1 MAWTAWADP
10 VDTPT
15 GSASRA
21 GEGGVPARMG
31 VGCRSDNVSVAPSDN
46 VVYWSKPHST
56 APTDSE
62 VKRVGL
68 TRPSGFPA
76 WPNTDPRPA
85 LVRLAH
91 VMSLILA
98 AALTLAG
105 VTPTA
110 PAAPPELVDDP
121 TPYVNPLIG
130 TSDGG
135 NVFPGAVTLFGMLSF
150 SPENTWGDATRTAAP
165 GGYHHDATRIRG
177 FSLTHMSGTGCAGGS
192 GDIPFFPYAGEVTSS
207 PASDTKDA
215 VYAADFRHADERA
228 EPGHYKVA
236 LASGVTADLT
246 ATARTG
252 SARFGYPDGKPASL
266 LIRTANS
273 EVGSTGSRIDI
284 DPATRTVSGSVTSGN
299 FCGHLDP
306 EGQRAYY
313 TLHFTAR
320 FDRAF
325 KATGT
330 WEDDRLTPG
339 SRQASGGT
347 GGFTNAGRPVAGK
360 GAGGYVEFEPGA
372 GPVNVKVGISYV
384 SRAGA
389 EANLAAENPP
399 DRTFDEVREAAR
411 RAWRDRLDAIRVG
424 GGTDAERTTFYTAL
438 YHSLLHPN
446 VISDVD
452 GRYRGA
458 DGKPHRTSRRAQYGT
473 FSGWD
478 VYRDQVQLLT
488 LLEPDT
494 GSDIAQSLYELAR
507 QNGGI
512 WDRWLHGASGTHV
525 MNGDPS
531 PIALAGIHAFGGTD
545 FDLRGALDSLVRAAT
560 VPTQQDLSSAGRPVL
575 SVGQRPSLDQYL
587 KHHYMPSVSNAW
599 GGAAETLEVSGADFA
614 LSQLAAAAGEKG
626 TAADFAGRSQ
636 WWQNNFNL
644 AADPGGGY
652 IADRTADGS
661 WVTGFTPATYNGFVE
676 GTAAQYTWMVP
687 HNPAGLFAA
696 MGGREQALAR
706 LDAFFRNEDGS
717 WALTRSG
724 GGKSELDNE
733 PSINV
738 PYLYAYAGAPYKTQ
752 ETVRAAMRQL
762 WSTRP
767 GGIPGNDDLGAMSAW
782 YVFAAL
788 GMYPQVPSRAE
799 LVLAAPLFPRI
810 EIDRPDGNDIT
821 ISAEGAAADSP
832 YVHSLKVNGLTSD
845 RPWLPAALVR
855 DGGRLDYTLSGTP
868 DRTWGAAAE
877 DAPPSFREGEQP
889 YQIGV
894 GPTTATVAP
903 GGSAKV
909 GIKALPMSGGEARFR
924 VETPEGI
931 TATPAE
937 GRVVEGTQ
945 EIVLKAADD
954 LAQGFYDVK
963 VAVTSYTQPVSLT
976 VAAPGSLLAAYNG
989 TGVSDDSGDHTEA
1002 DFDGGG
1008 WSYSRQAL
1016 AAAGLAGG
1024 GRGTVGGLGFSWPGS
1039 PSGRPDNAVAA
1050 GQTLQL
1056 DEPVGQL
1063 AFVGSA
1069 VFGNQQSKATV
1080 TYTDGTTDTI
1090 ALSFTDWTLG
1100 GGNGSV
1106 QYGNTVVART
1116 AYRNIAGAGRDQV
1129 ATYVFATKPFTAP
1142 GGKEIASVRLPDHPQ
1157 LHLFTL
1163 ATG

>member
-1 MAWTAWADP
+1 MP
-10 VDTPT
+10 KSSELVL
-15 GSASRA
+15 GRS
-21 GEGGVPARMG
+21 GGA
-31 VGCRSDNVSVAPSDN
+31 
-46 VVYWSKPHST
+46 
-56 APTDSE
+56 
-62 VKRVGL
+62 
-68 TRPSGFPA
+68 PA
-76 WPNTDPRPA
+76 WSSHHPCRPV
-85 LVRLAH
+85 VRLTH
-91 VMSLILA
+91 VKSLILA
-98 AALTLAG
+98 AALALTG
-105 VTPTA
+105 VTLTAPTATA

-121 TPYVNPLIG
+121 TPYVDPLIG
-130 TSDGG
+130 TRNGG
-135 NVFPGAVTLFGMLSF
+135 NVFPGAVTPFGMLSW

-165 GGYHHDATRIRG
+165 GGYHFGATRVRG

-215 VYAADFRHADERA
+215 VYAADFTHADETA

-246 ATARTG
+246 ATTRTG
-252 SARFGYPDGKPASL
+252 SARFTYPDGKPASL

-273 EVGSTGSRIDI
+273 EVGSTDSRIDI

-299 FCGHLDP
+299 FCGHIDP

-320 FDRAF
+320 FDRDF

-330 WEDDRLTPG
+330 WQDDRLTPG

-347 GGFTNAGRPVAGK
+347 GGFANAGRPVAGK

-384 SRAGA
+384 DRAGA

-399 DRTFDEVREAAR
+399 DRTFDDVREAAR
-411 RAWRDRLDAIRVG
+411 GAWRDRLDAIRVG
-424 GGTDAERTTFYTAL
+424 GGTDTERTTFYTAL

-446 VISDVD
+446 VISDTD
-452 GRYRGA
+452 GRYRGP
-458 DGKPHRTSRRAQYGT
+458 DGDPHTTARRAQYGT

-488 LLEPDT
+488 LLEPET
-494 GSDIAQSLYELAR
+494 GSDIAQSLYELAQ

-531 PIALAGIHAFGGTD
+531 AVALAGIHAFGGTD
-545 FDLRGALDSLVRAAT
+545 FDLRGALASLVKAAT
-560 VPTQQDLSSAGRPVL
+560 VPTAADLSPAGRPVL
-575 SVGQRPSLDQYL
+575 SVGQRPSLDLYL

-599 GGAAETLEVSGADFA
+599 GGAAETLEMSGADFA
-614 LSQLAAAAGEKG
+614 LSQLAAAAGEKD
-626 TAADFAGRSQ
+626 TAADFSRRAQ

-644 AADPGGGY
+644 AAHPDGGY
-652 IADRTADGS
+652 IANRAADGS
-661 WVTGFTPATYNGFVE
+661 WVPGFTPATGNGFVE
-676 GTAAQYTWMVP
+676 GTAAQYTWMVQ

-696 MGGREQALAR
+696 MGGKGRALAR
-706 LDAFFRNEDGS
+706 LDAFFHKADGS
-717 WALTRSG
+717 WALTGSG
-724 GGKSELDNE
+724 GEKSELDNE

-738 PYLYAYAGAPYKTQ
+738 PYLYAYAGAPARTQ
-752 ETVRAAMRQL
+752 ETVRAAMRHL

-767 GGIPGNDDLGAMSAW
+767 GGIPGNDDLGAMSSW
-782 YVFAAL
+782 YVFSAL

-799 LVLAAPLFPRI
+799 LVLASPLFPRI
-810 EIDRPDGNDIT
+810 EIDRPDGNGISIT
-821 ISAEGAAADSP
+821 AEGAAGGSP
-832 YVHSLKVNGLTSD
+832 YIHDLKLNGTTTA
-845 RPWLPAALVR
+845 RPWLPAAFVR
-855 DGGRLDYTLSGTP
+855 DGGRLDYTLSATPPDPAWGTAP
-868 DRTWGAAAE
+868 E

-894 GPTTATVAP
+894 GPTTATLAP
-903 GGSAKV
+903 GGSTRL
-909 GIKALPMSGGEARFR
+909 GIKALAMSGREDVRFR

-937 GRVVEGTQ
+937 GKVVEGTQ
-945 EIVLKAADD
+945 EIVLTADRGIK
-954 LAQGFYDVK
+954 QGFYDVQ
-963 VAVTSYTQPVSLT
+963 VAVPSYAQPVALT
-976 VAAPGSLLAAYNG
+976 VAAPGTLLAAYNT
-989 TGVSDDSGDHTEA
+989 TGISDDSGDHTEA

-1016 AAAGLAGG
+1016 SAAGLSPG
-1024 GRGTVGGLGFSWPGS
+1024 GRGTSAGLAFTWPDS
-1039 PSGRPDNAVAA
+1039 PSGRPDNASAT

-1056 DEPVGQL
+1056 VEPVRQL
-1063 AFVGSA
+1063 SFVGSA
-1069 VFGNQQSKATV
+1069 VFGGRQSKATV
-1080 TYTDGTTDTI
+1080 TYTDGTTDSI
-1090 ALSFTDWTLG
+1090 PLSFTDWTLDG
-1100 GGNGSV
+1100 GGGSV
-1106 QYGNTVVART
+1106 QYGNEVVAKA
-1116 AYRNIAGAGRDQV
+1116 AYRNIAGAGKDPV
-1129 ATYVFATKPFTAP
+1129 ATYVFGTRPFTAP
-1142 GGKEIASVRLPDHPQ
+1142 DGKRIASVRLPDESA
-1157 LHLFTL
+1157 LHVFTL

>member
-1 MAWTAWADP
+1 
-10 VDTPT
+10 
-15 GSASRA
+15 
-21 GEGGVPARMG
+21 
-31 VGCRSDNVSVAPSDN
+31 
-46 VVYWSKPHST
+46 
-56 APTDSE
+56 
-62 VKRVGL
+62 
-68 TRPSGFPA
+68 
-76 WPNTDPRPA
+76 
-85 LVRLAH
+85 
-91 VMSLILA
+91 MSLILA
-98 AALTLAG
+98 VALTLAG

-110 PAAPPELVDDP
+110 PAAPPGLVDDP
-121 TPYVNPLIG
+121 TPYVDPLIG
-130 TSDGG
+130 TRNGG
-135 NVFPGAVTLFGMLSF
+135 NVFPGAVTPFGMLSW

-177 FSLTHMSGTGCAGGS
+177 FSLTHMSGTGCAGGN
-192 GDIPFFPYAGEVTSS
+192 GDIPFFPYAGEITTS
-207 PASDTKDA
+207 PASDTGNA
-215 VYAADFRHADERA
+215 VYAADFSHADETA
-228 EPGHYKVA
+228 EPGHYEVT

-246 ATARTG
+246 ATTRTG
-252 SARFGYPDGKPASL
+252 SARFSYPDDKPASL
-266 LIRTANS
+266 LIRTADS
-273 EVGSTGSRIDI
+273 EVGSTGSRIEI
-284 DPATRTVSGSVTSGN
+284 DPAGRTVSGAVTSGN

-306 EGQRAYY
+306 EGRRAYY
-313 TLHFTAR
+313 TLHFTAH

-325 KATGT
+325 RATGT
-330 WEDDRLTPG
+330 WEDERLVPG

-347 GGFTNAGRPVAGK
+347 GGFANGGRPVAGK
-360 GAGGYVEFEPGA
+360 GAGGYVEFAPGA

-389 EANLAAENPP
+389 EANLAAENPSY
-399 DRTFDEVREAAR
+399 RTFDDVRKAAR
-411 RAWRDRLDAIRVG
+411 GAWRDRLDAIRVG

-458 DGKPHRTSRRAQYGT
+458 DSEVHTTARGAQYGT

-494 GSDIAQSLYELAR
+494 GSDIAQSLYELAE

-545 FDLRGALDSLVRAAT
+545 FDVRGALASLVKAAT
-560 VPTQQDLSSAGRPVL
+560 VPTRQDLSSAGRPVL
-575 SVGQRPSLDQYL
+575 SVGQRPSLDKYL
-587 KHHYMPSVSNAW
+587 KHHYMPSVSHAW
-599 GGAAETLEVSGADFA
+599 GGAAETLEMSGADFA
-614 LSQLAAAAGEKG
+614 LSQLASVAGEKG

-636 WWQNNFNL
+636 WWQNSFNL

-652 IADRTADGS
+652 IADRNADGS
-661 WVTGFTPATYNGFVE
+661 WVTGFTPGTGKGFVE
-676 GTAAQYTWMVP
+676 GTAAQYTWMVQ

-696 MGGREQALAR
+696 MGGRGEAVAR
-706 LDAFFRNEDGS
+706 LDGFFRDKDGG
-717 WALTRSG
+717 WALTGSG
-724 GGKSELDNE
+724 GEKSELDNE

-782 YVFAAL
+782 YVFSAL

-799 LVLAAPLFPRI
+799 LVLASPLFPRI
-810 EIDRPDGNDIT
+810 EIDRPGGGDIT
-821 ISAEGAAADSP
+821 VSAEGAAAASP
-832 YVHSLKVNGLTSD
+832 YIHSLTVNGRASK
-845 RPWLPAALVR
+845 RPWLPAAFVR
-855 DGGRLDYTLSGTP
+855 DGGRLDYTLSDTP
-868 DRTWGAAAE
+868 DRSWGTAPE

-894 GPTTATVAP
+894 GPTTATLAP
-903 GGSAKV
+903 GGSTKV
-909 GIKALPMSGGEARFR
+909 GIKALPMGGGEVRFR

-937 GRVVEGTQ
+937 GRVVEGTR
-945 EIVLKAADD
+945 EIVLAADKGIE
-954 LAQGFYDVK
+954 QGFYDVK
-963 VAVTSYTQPVSLT
+963 VAVTSYVQPVALT
-976 VAAPGSLLAAYNG
+976 VAAPGTLLAAYNG

-1002 DFDGGG
+1002 DFDGAGR
-1008 WSYSRQAL
+1008 SYSRQAL
-1016 AAAGLAGG
+1016 AAAGLTPGA
-1024 GRGTVGGLGFSWPGS
+1024 RGAVGALAFTWPDS
-1039 PSGRPDNAVAA
+1039 PSGRPDHASAA

-1056 DEPVGQL
+1056 DEPVSQL
-1063 AFVGSA
+1063 SIVGSA
-1069 VFGNQQSKATV
+1069 VFGDRQSEATV
-1080 TYTDGTTDTI
+1080 TYTDGTTDTTD
-1090 ALSFTDWTLG
+1090 LSFTDWTRG
-1100 GGNGSV
+1100 GGGGSV
-1106 QYGNTVVART
+1106 RYGNEVVAEA
-1116 AYRNIAGAGRDQV
+1116 AYRNIAGGGRDQV

-1142 GGKEIASVRLPDHPQ
+1142 AGKRIASMRLPDDPG
-1157 LHLFTL
+1157 LHVFTL
-1163 ATG
+1163 AVG